1 MKAVRSI
8 ANLQDDVRSKFVA
21 LFGRTPLRERLDD
34 VLREAIELNR
44 FTDMSNLR
52 EEVGDLLSTT
62 IQLCNENG
70 WNIDDVVKE
79 TLIKID
85 GRKLQYLSLGRKINV
100 AVLGGA
106 FDPITTGHVKLAQ
119 FVLNSSK
126 TFDEIWIMPCF
137 NHMYN
142 KSMASAYDRL
152 EMCKLAVAIDGRIQ
166 VSDYEIKNALRGE
179 TYHLVKRLL
188 NEDYAK
194 NRYDFSF
201 IIGLDNA
208 NTFNKWVNYEELE
221 RMCRFVV
228 VPRKGIARDESVN
241 WYLKQPHIYLS
252 PDNDIPEISSTEIRT
267 WLKDHKEP
275 KEPISD
281 VPFLDKN
288 VLDYIIK
295 NRLYKR

>member
-8 ANLQDDVRSKFVA
+8 ENLQDDVRSKFVA

-34 VLREAIELNR
+34 ILREAIELNR

-126 TFDEIWIMPCF
+126 TFDEVWIMPCF

-228 VPRKGIARDESVN
+228 VPRKGIVRDESVN
-241 WYLKQPHIYLS
+241 WYLKPPHIYLS
-252 PDNDIPEISSTEIRT
+252 PDNDIPEISSTEIRA
-267 WLKDHKEP
+267 WIKDP

-288 VLDYIIK
+288 VLNYIVK
-295 NRLYKR
+295 NRLYSR

>member
-188 NEDYAK
+188 NEDFAK

-228 VPRKGIARDESVN
+228 VPRKGIVRDESAN

-267 WLKDHKEP
+267 WLKDP
-275 KEPISD
+275 KDPISD

-288 VLDYIIK
+288 VLNYIIN
-295 NRLYKR
+295 NRLYSRQ